1 MCTCVPVYVCTCMLP
16 HINRNETLMTQHTY
30 AVIMAGG
37 EGTRLWPVSRRER
50 PKQLL
55 PLLGKETL
63 FQSTVSR
70 LEALFPPERILVVT
84 VAEQARVMREQAPA
98 IPEENYLIEPAPRGT
113 ASVVGLAAAVL
124 RKRDPQAVMAIQ
136 TADHHI
142 RNRDL
147 FQYLIRTAF
156 EVAEKNFLVTLGI
169 TPTFPSTGYG
179 YIQQGE
185 PLDGDYKY
193 PVYKVR
199 RFKEKPDEAAAQQLL
214 RSGDHSWNSGMFVWR
229 ADMILAE
236 IAKQMP
242 ELYRAV
248 DAIASAWD
256 TPARDEAMRSRWNDL
271 KSQSIDF
278 GVMEKAERVAVLPA
292 GGLGWSD
299 VGSWDSLFEVLLPD
313 MNGNVS
319 VNSQHLP
326 LDTHNTLVYGM
337 NDQRLIVTIGM
348 DDVVVVDAGDVLLV
362 CKTDQSQKVKNVVEH
377 LKRHNQ
383 EKYL

>member
-1 MCTCVPVYVCTCMLP
+1 MS
-16 HINRNETLMTQHTY
+16 EHTY

-37 EGTRLWPVSRRER
+37 GGTRLWPVSRKES

-63 FQSTVSR
+63 FQSTVAR
-70 LEALFPPERILVVT
+70 LEKLFPPERILVVT
-84 VAEQARVMREQAPA
+84 VAEQARVMREQVPS

-113 ASVVGLAAAVL
+113 ASVVALAAAVL
-124 RKRDPQAVMAIQ
+124 KKRDSQAVMAIQ

-147 FQYLIRTAF
+147 FQYLIKAAF
-156 EVAEKNFLVTLGI
+156 DVAEKDYLVTLGI

-185 PLDGDYKY
+185 PLSGDYRY
-193 PVYKVR
+193 PVYTVQ
-199 RFKEKPDEAAAQQLL
+199 RFKEKPDEATAEQLL

-229 ADMILAE
+229 VDVILAE
-236 IAKQMP
+236 IERQMP
-242 ELYRAV
+242 DLFKSVSE
-248 DAIASAWD
+248 IASAWD
-256 TPARDEAMRSRWNDL
+256 EPDRDEILRRNWNEL
-271 KSQSIDF
+271 KSQTIDY

-313 MNGNVS
+313 MNGNVAT
-319 VNSQHLP
+319 NIQHHLA
-326 LDTHNTLVYGM
+326 LDTHNTLVYSGS
-337 NDQRLIVTIGM
+337 DERLVVTIGL
-348 DDVVVVDAGDVLLV
+348 DDIVVVDAGDVLMI
-362 CKTDQSQKVKNVVEH
+362 CKVDQSQKVRDVVEH